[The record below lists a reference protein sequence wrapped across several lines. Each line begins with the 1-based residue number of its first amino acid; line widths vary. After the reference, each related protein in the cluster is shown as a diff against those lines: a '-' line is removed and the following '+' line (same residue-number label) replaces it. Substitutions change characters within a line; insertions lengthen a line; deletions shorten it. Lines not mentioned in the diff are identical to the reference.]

1 MDWSRKEQKYVPS
14 PNRTGIQ
21 LKREDLSQER
31 KEEDQSQDWKA
42 LYMESQKSGTE
53 TMNLVRALSRIKTLE
68 DRQDQ
73 LETKKSQLVETSV
86 EKKSEYSSNTEHY
99 KMGWR
104 AKEKWNSNED
114 FKDWLA
120 RIELE
125 VGEVRPKEL
134 YWRQLCGELL
144 FCDMSATQ
152 QEMFYER
159 SRQLLLSLKFC
170 LAGTKAMS
178 LIRNVRVDKTKS
190 VTGGE
195 LAFKILMKC
204 PKLFERNEVLRNKIV
219 KLFMPA
225 DRTLDWYM
233 ELGLQLETDLAA
245 SPVMELEEMVRY
257 WAAALLPE
265 YENVCRYPVTN
276 ELEMLKKTGEYWC
289 FQDIITVVVNATTK
303 WGEPYEG
310 EKWLLNG
317 EDISKSMRIKLPVVA
332 PDYVTGT
339 RTNPVGTAS
348 TDRSKW
354 TCTNEHCESKSNHS
368 TDYCVS
374 YKGAKEGQYA
384 PHWPE
389 EFKSRLKKELQDK
402 IKKNG
407 PSGVS
412 TNSTGTGESHAVI
425 MKRIKADMQLAV
437 DIDPNKTMEGLNE
450 NCAEMD
456 KKRSKPEDSEEE
468 TW

>member
-1 MDWSRKEQKYVPS
+1 
-14 PNRTGIQ
+14 
-21 LKREDLSQER
+21 
-31 KEEDQSQDWKA
+31 
-42 LYMESQKSGTE
+42 
-53 TMNLVRALSRIKTLE
+53 
-68 DRQDQ
+68 
-73 LETKKSQLVETSV
+73 
-86 EKKSEYSSNTEHY
+86 
-99 KMGWR
+99 
-104 AKEKWNSNED
+104 
-114 FKDWLA
+114 
-120 RIELE
+120 
-125 VGEVRPKEL
+125 
-134 YWRQLCGELL
+134 
-144 FCDMSATQ
+144 
-152 QEMFYER
+152 
-159 SRQLLLSLKFC
+159 
-170 LAGTKAMS
+170 
-178 LIRNVRVDKTKS
+178 
-190 VTGGE
+190 
-195 LAFKILMKC
+195 
-204 PKLFERNEVLRNKIV
+204 
-219 KLFMPA
+219 MPA
-225 DRTLDWYM
+225 DKTLDWYM

-332 PDYVTGT
+332 PDYVKYT
-339 RTNPVGTAS
+339 RTNPVGTAG

-389 EFKSRLKKELQDK
+389 EFKSRLKKELQAK
-402 IKKNG
+402 IKKHG

-412 TNSTGTGESHAVI
+412 INSGGVSTNSSSSTETSMEVRL
-425 MKRIKADMQLAV
+425 KRMKADMMHCAKT
-437 DIDPNKTMEGLNE
+437 DSDKTMVFLNE
-450 NCAEMD
+450 TCAEIN
-456 KKRSKPEDSEEE
+456 SKIGNESEDSGVDD
-468 TW
+468 W